1 MARNSRRVAMLTGLL
16 VVVAA
21 VVITSGLRRQTTSNT
36 ASSSNSSTSRSVASG
51 NRQTADS
58 AEAVKIEE
66 LKAARP
72 DPGGSGRNPFQFKP
86 RAAPPPRPTPSTGQP
101 GGPGSVEPAPA
112 PPPPAGPPPM
122 GLKFIG
128 LVDAPAQGGKL
139 AVLSDGRS
147 VYYGHEGDLIDGRF
161 KIVRIGVESI
171 EMMYADGRGRQTIRL
186 SGQ

>member
-1 MARNSRRVAMLTGLL
+1 
-16 VVVAA
+16 
-21 VVITSGLRRQTTSNT
+21 
-36 ASSSNSSTSRSVASG
+36 
-51 NRQTADS
+51 
-58 AEAVKIEE
+58 
-66 LKAARP
+66 
-72 DPGGSGRNPFQFKP
+72 
-86 RAAPPPRPTPSTGQP
+86 
-101 GGPGSVEPAPA
+101 
-112 PPPPAGPPPM
+112 M

-147 VYYGHEGDLIDGRF
+147 VFYGHEGEVIDGRF